1 MGDKPIKIIVMFKQ
15 LLGIVACFFLAF
27 TATAQTIVST
37 TPENKK
43 VILEEF
49 TGIHCVFCPEG
60 HAIAKAIQDNN
71 PGEVFLINVHVGSF
85 AVPGAGEPD
94 FRTQFGT
101 QIANQSQL
109 VGYPAATVNRHFF
122 PGMAQNGGSGTA
134 MSRNN
139 WTNASNQTLALPSYL
154 NMAVEADI
162 DVQTNELTVHVEAY
176 YTDNSPQSS
185 NKLNVALLQNNTL
198 GPQTGGNA
206 GVEYVHQHRLIHLVT
221 GQWGEDITPTT
232 TGSFIDR
239 TYTYVIPEMHNNV
252 PIKIED
258 LELVV
263 FMTETTQEIISGN
276 GSFPTYSNFEF
287 QNDATAKL
295 VQQIPDQCGFDVAP
309 VVEIQNT
316 GENAIT
322 SLNID
327 YSINGG
333 AVETYT
339 WTGNLTSL
347 QTEAVELPAISYD
360 IQAVNTVEVT
370 IQNDDDNTNNTA
382 TQTFNQTA
390 IFSNTI
396 RLVLNVNNQGSQ
408 NTWEILD
415 VAGNVIESGGPYANG
430 TNVNEQFVMPGGDCY
445 QFNYYDSGNNGGG
458 AVALLDENN
467 DVIYSSSGNYGSG
480 FSVSFATEGF
490 LGVNSN
496 PLEKIALFP
505 NPAQSV
511 FTIKNAENAS
521 VVIFDILGKAVL
533 SQQTISSNQEI
544 KVSHLAAG
552 TYFVKLEKDGFS
564 NVEKLIINR

>member
-1 MGDKPIKIIVMFKQ
+1 MFKQ

-94 FRTQFGT
+94 FRTSFGT

-109 VGYPAATVNRHFF
+109 VGYPAATVNRHYF
-122 PGMAQNGGSGTA
+122 PGMAQNGGTGTA
-134 MSRNN
+134 MSRNV
-139 WTNASNQTLALPSYL
+139 WANASNQTLALPSYL

-162 DVQTNELTVHVEAY
+162 DVQTNELSVHVEAY
-176 YTDNSPQSS
+176 YTGNSPQAS

-221 GQWGEDITPTT
+221 GQWGDDVSPTT

-239 TYTYVIPEMHNNV
+239 TYNYTIPAMHNNV

-295 VQQIPDQCGFDVAP
+295 VQQIPDQCGFDFSP

-333 AVETYT
+333 TVETYT

-347 QTEAVELPAISYD
+347 QTEAVELPAIPYD

-370 IQNDDDNTNNTA
+370 IQNDDDNSNNIA

-415 VAGNVIESGGPYANG
+415 VDGNVIESGGPYANG
-430 TNVNEQFVMPGGDCY
+430 TNVNETFIMPGGNCY
-445 QFNYYDSGNNGGG
+445 QFNYHDSGNNGGG

-511 FTIKNAENAS
+511 FTIKNAENAN
-521 VVIFDILGKAVL
+521 VVIFDILGKTVL
-533 SQQTISSNQEI
+533 SQNTISSNQEV

-564 NVEKLIINR
+564 TVEKLIINR

>member
-1 MGDKPIKIIVMFKQ
+1 MFKQ

-263 FMTETTQEIISGN
+263 FMSETTQEIISGN

>member
-263 FMTETTQEIISGN
+263 FMSETTQEIISGN